1 MPASPPPFHAGGAP
15 ARGWLLALAGIT
27 LAAFNLRTAVTSI
40 TPLLDVVGNEFGFGA
55 TMAGVIGM
63 LPAAAFAAFGA
74 ATPAIARRLGLER
87 TVLLAM
93 ALAAAGLVLRSVAG
107 NMTMLIAGSLVSLA
121 GMGIGNV
128 VLPPLVKRWFPHR
141 VGALSVVY
149 ITALQAGTIMAALLA
164 VPLADAFGW
173 RLSMGS
179 WALVAAVAMLPWLA
193 LLRPATDHGGDA
205 AMASAATTA
214 PAALAGIDS
223 DDSDDDVPAA
233 GATELDSTP
242 ASRSRVWHTSL
253 GWGMAL
259 MFGMTS
265 LATYAMFTW
274 MPRIFTDAGAS
285 PAFGGA
291 MVALY
296 TGFSLLGGLVIPGLA
311 VRMPNTFVLAAIC
324 ALAQFSG
331 FYGLWQAPM
340 AAPWLWATL
349 VGIGGC
355 TFPLGLTL
363 INLRTRTPDGSAALS
378 GFTQGLGY
386 SLACLGPLL
395 FGMLKDAS
403 GGWAWPFA
411 MLSASVVVMLAG
423 AWQACRPRF
432 LEDIPAR
439 RRR

>member
-1 MPASPPPFHAGGAP
+1 MPALPPPAGGP
-15 ARGWLLALAGIT
+15 ATRGRLLALAGIT

-40 TPLLDVVGNEFGFGA
+40 TPLLDVVGAEFGFGA
-55 TMAGVIGM
+55 TTAGFIGM

-74 ATPAIARRLGLER
+74 ATPALARRIGLER

-93 ALAAAGLVLRSVAG
+93 ALAAAGLVLRSLAG
-107 NMTMLIAGSLVSLA
+107 GLGLLVAGSLVSLA

-141 VGALSVVY
+141 VGTLSVVY
-149 ITALQAGTIMAALLA
+149 ITALQSGTILAALLA

-173 RLSMGS
+173 RLSMAS
-179 WALVAAVAMLPWLA
+179 WTLAALLAALPWLA
-193 LLRPATDHGGDA
+193 VLRRGLGET
-205 AMASAATTA
+205 
-214 PAALAGIDS
+214 PAAAAAGHPAAVS
-223 DDSDDDVPAA
+223 GSCGAADDDDEDGHGPAV
-233 GATELDSTP
+233 GATALDSTP
-242 ASRSRVWHTSL
+242 VARSRVWHTGL

-259 MFGMTS
+259 MFGMSS

-274 MPRIFTDAGAS
+274 LPLIFGEAGGS

-311 VRMPNTFVLAAIC
+311 VRMHNSFPLAAGC
-324 ALAQFSG
+324 ALAQFAG
-331 FYGLWQAPM
+331 FWGLWQAPM

-363 INLRTRTPDGSAALS
+363 INLRTRTPEGSAALS

-395 FGMLKDAS
+395 FGILREAS
-403 GGWAWPFA
+403 GGMGWPFL
-411 MLSASVVVMLAG
+411 MLSASVVVLLAG

-432 LEDIPAR
+432 LEDVPAR
-439 RRR
+439 PRG

>member
-1 MPASPPPFHAGGAP
+1 MTAFPASAGGTH

-40 TPLLDVVGNEFGFGA
+40 TPLLDVVGREFG
-55 TMAGVIGM
+55 
-63 LPAAAFAAFGA
+63 FGA

-93 ALAAAGLVLRSVAG
+93 ALAAAGLVLRSLAG
-107 NMTMLIAGSLVSLA
+107 GTGLLIGGSLVSLA

-128 VLPPLVKRWFPHR
+128 VLPPLVKRWFPGR

-149 ITALQAGTIMAALLA
+149 ITALQAGTILAALLA

-173 RLSMGS
+173 RLSMAS
-179 WALVAAVAMLPWLA
+179 WTLAAVAAMLPWLV
-193 LLRPATDHGGDA
+193 LLRRGLAQAPVLP
-205 AMASAATTA
+205 SAAA
-214 PAALAGIDS
+214 EPGSDASSAAA
-223 DDSDDDVPAA
+223 DDAIPAA
-233 GATELDSTP
+233 GATALDSTP
-242 ASRSRVWHTSL
+242 VTRHRVWHTAL

-274 MPRIFTDAGAS
+274 MPRIFTEAGAS

-296 TGFSLLGGLVIPGLA
+296 TGFSLLGGLVVPGLA
-311 VRMPNTFVLAAIC
+311 VRMRNSFPMALAC
-324 ALAQFSG
+324 ALAQFAG

-340 AAPWLWATL
+340 VAPWLWATL

-386 SLACLGPLL
+386 TLACLGPLL
-395 FGMLKDAS
+395 FGILREAS
-403 GGWAWPFA
+403 GGFAWPFA
-411 MLSASVVVMLAG
+411 MLAASVVVMLLG
-423 AWQACRPRF
+423 AWQACRPRL
-432 LEDIPAR
+432 LEDAFVRAR
-439 RRR
+439 

>member
-1 MPASPPPFHAGGAP
+1 MPASPLPAGGP
-15 ARGWLLALAGIT
+15 RARGWLLALAGIT

-40 TPLLDVVGNEFGFGA
+40 TPLLEVVGREFGFGA
-55 TMAGVIGM
+55 AMAGLIGM

-93 ALAAAGLVLRSVAG
+93 ILAALGLVLRSFAG
-107 NMTMLIAGSLVSLA
+107 GTGLLIGGSLVSLA

-128 VLPPLVKRWFPHR
+128 VLPPLVKRWFPGR
-141 VGALSVVY
+141 VGTLSVVY
-149 ITALQAGTIMAALLA
+149 ITALQAGTILAALLA

-173 RLSMGS
+173 RLSMAS
-179 WALVAAVAMLPWLA
+179 WTLAAVAAMLPWLV
-193 LLRPATDHGGDA
+193 LLRRGLGEAPEP
-205 AMASAATTA
+205 
-214 PAALAGIDS
+214 PAAAAETADGGA
-223 DDSDDDVPAA
+223 DDAIPAA
-233 GATELDSTP
+233 GATDLDSTP
-242 ASRSRVWHTSL
+242 VTRHRVWHTTL

-296 TGFSLLGGLVIPGLA
+296 TGFSLLGGLVVPGLA
-311 VRMPNTFVLAAIC
+311 VRMRNSFPMALAC
-324 ALAQFSG
+324 ALAQFAG

-386 SLACLGPLL
+386 TLACLGPLL
-395 FGMLKDAS
+395 FGVLKDAT
-403 GGWAWPFA
+403 GGLAWPFA
-411 MLSASVVVMLAG
+411 MLAASVVVMLLG
-423 AWQACRPRF
+423 AWQACQPRF
-432 LEDIPAR
+432 LEDTRAGR
-439 RRR
+439 GA

>member
-1 MPASPPPFHAGGAP
+1 MPASPTAAGGAH

-40 TPLLDVVGNEFGFGA
+40 TPLLDVVGREFGFGA

-93 ALAAAGLVLRSVAG
+93 ALAAAGLVLRSLAAG
-107 NMTMLIAGSLVSLA
+107 TGLLIGGSLVSLA

-128 VLPPLVKRWFPHR
+128 VLPPLVKRWFPGR

-149 ITALQAGTIMAALLA
+149 ITALQAGTILAALLA
-164 VPLADAFGW
+164 VPMADAFGW
-173 RLSMGS
+173 RLSMAS
-179 WALVAAVAMLPWLA
+179 WTLAAVAAMLPWLV
-193 LLRPATDHGGDA
+193 LLRRGLAQ
-205 AMASAATTA
+205 A
-214 PAALAGIDS
+214 PAAAERGS
-223 DDSDDDVPAA
+223 DASSGAADDAIPAA
-233 GATELDSTP
+233 GATALDSTP
-242 ASRSRVWHTSL
+242 VTRHRVWHTAL

-274 MPRIFTDAGAS
+274 MPRIFTEAGAS

-296 TGFSLLGGLVIPGLA
+296 TGFSLLGGLVVPGLA
-311 VRMPNTFVLAAIC
+311 VRMRNSFPMALGC
-324 ALAQFSG
+324 ALAQFAG

-340 AAPWLWATL
+340 VAPWLWATL

-386 SLACLGPLL
+386 TLACLGPLL
-395 FGMLKDAS
+395 FGILREAS
-403 GGWAWPFA
+403 GGFAWPFA
-411 MLSASVVVMLAG
+411 MLAASVVVMLLG
-423 AWQACRPRF
+423 AWQACRPRL
-432 LEDIPAR
+432 LEDAFVRAR
-439 RRR
+439 

>member
-1 MPASPPPFHAGGAP
+1 MRR
-15 ARGWLLALAGIT
+15 RGWLLALAGIT

-40 TPLLDVVGNEFGFGA
+40 TPLLDVVGREFGFGA

-74 ATPAIARRLGLER
+74 ATPALARRLGLER

-93 ALAAAGLVLRSVAG
+93 LLAAAGLVLRSLAG
-107 NMTMLIAGSLVSLA
+107 GLGVLVAGSLVSLA

-141 VGALSVVY
+141 VGTLSVIY

-173 RLSMGS
+173 RLSMAS
-179 WALVAAVAMLPWLA
+179 WTLVAVAAMLPWLV
-193 LLRPATDHGGDA
+193 LLKRG
-205 AMASAATTA
+205 
-214 PAALAGIDS
+214 LAGDPAEAAAAGAGAVDS
-223 DDSDDDVPAA
+223 PDDEEDEDIPAA
-233 GATELDSTP
+233 GATDLDSTP
-242 ASRSRVWHTSL
+242 VIRNRVWHTGL

-274 MPRIFTDAGAS
+274 MPRIFVDAGAS

-296 TGFSLLGGLVIPGLA
+296 TGFSLLGGLVVPGLA
-311 VRMPNTFVLAAIC
+311 VRLRNSFPMALVC
-324 ALAQFSG
+324 ALAQFTG

-378 GFTQGLGY
+378 GFTQGVGY
-386 SLACLGPLL
+386 TLACLGPLL
-395 FGMLKDAS
+395 FGLLKDAT
-403 GGWAWPFA
+403 GGLAWPFA
-411 MLSASVVVMLAG
+411 MLAVSVVLMLLG

-432 LEDIPAR
+432 LEDGPANGIR
-439 RRR
+439 

>member
-1 MPASPPPFHAGGAP
+1 MSAHRGAP
-15 ARGWLLALAGIT
+15 GATVRAWLPALLGIT

-40 TPLLDVVGNEFGFGA
+40 TPLLDVVGAEFGFGA
-55 TMAGVIGM
+55 SGAGFIGM
-63 LPAAAFAAFGA
+63 LPAAAFALFGA
-74 ATPAIARRLGLER
+74 TTPAIARRIGLER
-87 TVLLAM
+87 TVVLAM
-93 ALAAAGLVLRSVAG
+93 MLAAAGLVLRSLAG
-107 NMTMLIAGSLVSLA
+107 GMGLLVAGSLLALA

-128 VLPPLVKRWFPHR
+128 VLPPLVKRWFPRR
-141 VGALSVVY
+141 VGLLSVVY
-149 ITALQAGTIMAALLA
+149 ITALQAGTILAALLA
-164 VPLADAFGW
+164 VPLAGAFGW

-179 WALVAAVAMLPWLA
+179 WAVAAVLAMLPWLA
-193 LLRPATDHGGDA
+193 LLRDSPPAPESTGGDGEGDA
-205 AMASAATTA
+205 A
-214 PAALAGIDS
+214 G
-223 DDSDDDVPAA
+223 DDPVPAA
-233 GATELDSTP
+233 GATALESSP
-242 ASRSRVWHTSL
+242 ASRHRVWHTAL

-274 MPRIFTDAGAS
+274 LPRIFTDAGGS

-296 TGFSLLGGLVIPGLA
+296 TGFSLLGGLVVPGLA
-311 VRMPNTFVLAAIC
+311 VRMRNSFPLALAC
-324 ALAQFSG
+324 ALAQFAG

-363 INLRTRTPDGSAALS
+363 INLRTRTPGGSAALS

-386 SLACLGPLL
+386 TLACLGPLL
-395 FGMLKDAS
+395 FGILKDAS
-403 GGWAWPFA
+403 GGLAWPFM
-411 MLSASVVVMLAG
+411 MLGASVVLMLAG

-432 LEDIPAR
+432 VEDLGPDPAG
-439 RRR
+439 

>member
-1 MPASPPPFHAGGAP
+1 MPAFPTSAGGTH

-40 TPLLDVVGNEFGFGA
+40 TPLLDVVGREFGFGA
-55 TMAGVIGM
+55 AMAGVIGM

-87 TVLLAM
+87 TVRLAM
-93 ALAAAGLVLRSVAG
+93 ALAAAGLVLRSLAG
-107 NMTMLIAGSLVSLA
+107 GTGLLIGGSLVSLA

-128 VLPPLVKRWFPHR
+128 VLPPLVKRWFPGR

-149 ITALQAGTIMAALLA
+149 ITALQAGTILAALLA

-173 RLSMGS
+173 RLSMAS
-179 WALVAAVAMLPWLA
+179 WTLAAVAAMLPWLV
-193 LLRPATDHGGDA
+193 LLRRGLAQAPVLP
-205 AMASAATTA
+205 SAAA
-214 PAALAGIDS
+214 EPGSDASSAAA
-223 DDSDDDVPAA
+223 DDAIPAA
-233 GATELDSTP
+233 GATALDSTP
-242 ASRSRVWHTSL
+242 VTRHRVWHTAL

-274 MPRIFTDAGAS
+274 MPRIFTEAGAS

-296 TGFSLLGGLVIPGLA
+296 TGFSLLGGLVVPGLA
-311 VRMPNTFVLAAIC
+311 VRMRNSFPMALGC
-324 ALAQFSG
+324 ALAQFAG

-340 AAPWLWATL
+340 VAPWLWATL

-386 SLACLGPLL
+386 TLACLGPLL
-395 FGMLKDAS
+395 FGILREAS
-403 GGWAWPFA
+403 GGFAWPFA
-411 MLSASVVVMLAG
+411 MLAASVVVMLLG
-423 AWQACRPRF
+423 AWQACRPRL
-432 LEDIPAR
+432 LEDAFVRAR
-439 RRR
+439 

>member
-1 MPASPPPFHAGGAP
+1 MPASHAATGGP
-15 ARGWLLALAGIT
+15 HARGWLLALAGIT

-40 TPLLDVVGNEFGFGA
+40 TPLLDVVGREFGFGA
-55 TMAGVIGM
+55 SMAGFIGM

-74 ATPAIARRLGLER
+74 GTPAITRRIGLER

-93 ALAAAGLVLRSVAG
+93 ALAAAGLVLRSLAG
-107 NMTMLIAGSLVSLA
+107 GMPLLIGGSLLALA

-128 VLPPLVKRWFPHR
+128 VLPPLVKRHFPHR
-141 VGALSVVY
+141 VGSLSVVY

-173 RLSMGS
+173 RLSMGF
-179 WALVAAVAMLPWLA
+179 WALLAVLAMLPWLV
-193 LLRPATDHGGDA
+193 LLRHG
-205 AMASAATTA
+205 STA
-214 PAALAGIDS
+214 PS
-223 DDSDDDVPAA
+223 DATSSA
-233 GATELDSTP
+233 GATGLESTP
-242 ASRSRVWHTSL
+242 GSRSRVWHTSL

-285 PAFGGA
+285 PAYGGA

-311 VRMPNTFVLAAIC
+311 VRMPNTFALAVLC
-324 ALAQFSG
+324 ALAQFAG
-331 FYGLWQAPM
+331 FTGLWLAPM
-340 AAPWLWATL
+340 AAPWLWAIL

-363 INLRTRTPDGSAALS
+363 INLRTRTPAGSAALS

-386 SLACLGPLL
+386 TLACLGPLL
-395 FGMLKDAS
+395 FGILKDAT
-403 GGWAWPFA
+403 GGLAWPFA
-411 MLSASVVVMLAG
+411 MLATSVVLMLLG

-432 LEDIPAR
+432 LEDVGR
-439 RRR
+439 TS

>member
-1 MPASPPPFHAGGAP
+1 LKQ
-15 ARGWLLALAGIT
+15 RGWLLALAGIT

-40 TPLLDVVGNEFGFGA
+40 TPLLDVVGREFGFGA
-55 TMAGVIGM
+55 TMAGFIGM

-74 ATPAIARRLGLER
+74 ATPALARRIGLER

-93 ALAAAGLVLRSVAG
+93 LLAAAGLVLRSLAG
-107 NMTMLIAGSLVSLA
+107 SLGVLVAGSLVSLA

-141 VGALSVVY
+141 VGTLSVIY
-149 ITALQAGTIMAALLA
+149 ITALQAGTILAALLA

-173 RLSMGS
+173 RLSMAS
-179 WALVAAVAMLPWLA
+179 WTLVAVAAMLPWLV
-193 LLRPATDHGGDA
+193 LLRRGLGGNPATA
-205 AMASAATTA
+205 AAAPATATDPAAT
-214 PAALAGIDS
+214 
-223 DDSDDDVPAA
+223 DDPDDEEDEDIPAA
-233 GATELDSTP
+233 GATDLDSTP
-242 ASRSRVWHTSL
+242 VIRNRVWHTGL

-296 TGFSLLGGLVIPGLA
+296 TGFSLLGGLVVPGLA
-311 VRMPNTFVLAAIC
+311 VRLRNSFPLALAC
-324 ALAQFSG
+324 ALAQFAG
-331 FYGLWQAPM
+331 FHGLWQAPM

-363 INLRTRTPDGSAALS
+363 INLRTRTPEGSAALS
-378 GFTQGLGY
+378 GFTQGVGY
-386 SLACLGPLL
+386 TLACLGPLL
-395 FGMLKDAS
+395 FGLLKDAT
-403 GGWAWPFA
+403 GGLAWPFA
-411 MLSASVVVMLAG
+411 MLALSVVVMLLG

-432 LEDIPAR
+432 LEDGPANGIR
-439 RRR
+439 

>member
-1 MPASPPPFHAGGAP
+1 MPAPTPSTGGAY
-15 ARGWLLALAGIT
+15 ARGGLLALAGIT

-40 TPLLDVVGNEFGFGA
+40 TPLLDVVGGHFGFGA
-55 TMAGVIGM
+55 TIAGVIGM

-74 ATPAIARRLGLER
+74 ATPALARRAGLER

-93 ALAAAGLVLRSVAG
+93 ALAAAGLALRSAAPDTAV
-107 NMTMLIAGSLVSLA
+107 LVAGSLVALA

-141 VGALSVVY
+141 VGHLSVAY
-149 ITALQAGTIMAALLA
+149 ITALQGGTILAALLA
-164 VPLADAFGW
+164 VPMAEAWGW
-173 RLSMGS
+173 RLSMAS
-179 WALVAAVAMLPWLA
+179 WTLAALAATVPWLV
-193 LLRPATDHGGDA
+193 LLGRGHGE
-205 AMASAATTA
+205 A
-214 PAALAGIDS
+214 PAAREAAPDPL
-223 DDSDDDVPAA
+223 PAA
-233 GATELDSTP
+233 GATALDSTP
-242 ASRSRVWHTSL
+242 VTRHRAWHTAL

-274 MPRIFTDAGAS
+274 MPALFTDAGAS

-296 TGFSLLGGLVIPGLA
+296 TGFSLLGGLVVPGLA
-311 VRMPNTFVLAAIC
+311 VRLRNSFPLALLC
-324 ALAQFSG
+324 ALAQFAG
-331 FYGLWQAPM
+331 FAGLWQAPM

-349 VGIGGC
+349 VGVGGC

-363 INLRTRTPDGSAALS
+363 INLRTRTPAGSAALS

-386 SLACLGPLL
+386 TLACLGPLL
-395 FGMLKDAS
+395 FGLLKDAT
-403 GGWAWPFA
+403 GGLAWPFA
-411 MLSASVVVMLAG
+411 MLAASVVVMLLG

-432 LEDIPAR
+432 LEDAPAR
-439 RRR
+439 G

>member
-1 MPASPPPFHAGGAP
+1 MPAFPTSAGGTH
-15 ARGWLLALAGIT
+15 ARGWLLALAGVT

-40 TPLLDVVGNEFGFGA
+40 TPLLDVVGREFGFGA
-55 TMAGVIGM
+55 AMAGVIGM

-93 ALAAAGLVLRSVAG
+93 ALAAAGLVLRSLAG
-107 NMTMLIAGSLVSLA
+107 GTGLLIGGSLVSLA

-128 VLPPLVKRWFPHR
+128 VLPPLVKRWFPGR

-149 ITALQAGTIMAALLA
+149 ITALQAGTILAALLA
-164 VPLADAFGW
+164 VPMADALGW
-173 RLSMGS
+173 RLSMAS
-179 WALVAAVAMLPWLA
+179 WTLAAVAAMLPWLV
-193 LLRPATDHGGDA
+193 LLRRGLAQAPVPP
-205 AMASAATTA
+205 SAAA
-214 PAALAGIDS
+214 EPGSDASSAAA
-223 DDSDDDVPAA
+223 DDAIPAA
-233 GATELDSTP
+233 GATALDSTP
-242 ASRSRVWHTSL
+242 VTRHRVWHTAL

-296 TGFSLLGGLVIPGLA
+296 TGFSLLGGLVVPGLA
-311 VRMPNTFVLAAIC
+311 VRMRNSFPMALAC
-324 ALAQFSG
+324 ALAQFGG

-386 SLACLGPLL
+386 TLACLGPLL
-395 FGMLKDAS
+395 FGILKDAT
-403 GGWAWPFA
+403 GGLAWPFA
-411 MLSASVVVMLAG
+411 MLAVSVMVMLLG
-423 AWQACRPRF
+423 AWQACRPRY
-432 LEDIPAR
+432 LEDIAPR
-439 RRR
+439 TGH

>member
-1 MPASPPPFHAGGAP
+1 MPSPAAQRGPRP
-15 ARGWLLALAGIT
+15 RGWLLALAGIT

-40 TPLLDVVGNEFGFGA
+40 TPLLDVVGREFGFGA
-55 TMAGVIGM
+55 TVAGIIGM

-74 ATPAIARRLGLER
+74 TTPAITRRLGLER

-93 ALAAAGLVLRSVAG
+93 LLAAAGLVLRSLAG
-107 NMTMLIAGSLVSLA
+107 GLGVLVAGSLVSLA

-141 VGALSVVY
+141 VGTLSVIY
-149 ITALQAGTIMAALLA
+149 ITALQAGTILAALLA

-173 RLSMGS
+173 RLSMAS
-179 WALVAAVAMLPWLA
+179 WTLAAVAAMLPWLV
-193 LLRPATDHGGDA
+193 LLRRGLANNPTADDA
-205 AMASAATTA
+205 
-214 PAALAGIDS
+214 P
-223 DDSDDDVPAA
+223 DDEEDEDIPAA
-233 GATELDSTP
+233 GATDLDSTP
-242 ASRSRVWHTSL
+242 VIRHRVWHTGL

-296 TGFSLLGGLVIPGLA
+296 TGFSLLGGLVVPGLA
-311 VRMPNTFVLAAIC
+311 VRMRNSFPMAMAC
-324 ALAQFSG
+324 ALAQFAG
-331 FYGLWQAPM
+331 FWGLWQAPM

-363 INLRTRTPDGSAALS
+363 INLRTRTPEGSAALS

-386 SLACLGPLL
+386 TLACLGPLL
-395 FGMLKDAS
+395 FGLLKDAT
-403 GGWAWPFA
+403 GGVAWPFA
-411 MLSASVVVMLAG
+411 MLAASVLVMLLG

-432 LEDIPAR
+432 LEDAILAPPAH
-439 RRR
+439 

>member
-1 MPASPPPFHAGGAP
+1 MPASPTHAGGGA

-40 TPLLDVVGNEFGFGA
+40 TPLLDVVGREFGFGA
-55 TMAGVIGM
+55 TMGGVIGM

-74 ATPAIARRLGLER
+74 LTPAITRRIGLEP

-93 ALAAAGLVLRSVAG
+93 ALAAAGLVLRSSAG
-107 NMTMLIAGSLVSLA
+107 GMGLLIAGSLVSLA

-141 VGALSVVY
+141 VGTLSVIY

-173 RLSMGS
+173 RLSMAS
-179 WALVAAVAMLPWLA
+179 WSLVAVLAMLPWLA
-193 LLRPATDHGGDA
+193 LLWRGAADTPPAAPATGHGSSAHADA
-205 AMASAATTA
+205 DTRTIDGAS
-214 PAALAGIDS
+214 
-223 DDSDDDVPAA
+223 PAA
-233 GATELDSTP
+233 GATGLDSTP

-274 MPRIFTDAGAS
+274 LPQIFTDAGAS

-296 TGFSLLGGLVIPGLA
+296 TGFSLLGGLVVPGLA
-311 VRMPNTFVLAAIC
+311 VRMPNTFALAVIC
-324 ALAQFSG
+324 ALAQFAG
-331 FYGLWQAPM
+331 FAGLWQAPM

-363 INLRTRTPDGSAALS
+363 INLRTRSAECSAALS

-386 SLACLGPLL
+386 TLACLGPLL
-395 FGMLKDAS
+395 FGMLKDAN
-403 GGWAWPFA
+403 GGLAWPFA
-411 MLSASVVVMLAG
+411 MLAVSVMVMLLG
-423 AWQACRPRF
+423 AWQACRPRY
-432 LEDIPAR
+432 LEDIAPR
-439 RRR
+439 TGH

>member
-1 MPASPPPFHAGGAP
+1 MKR
-15 ARGWLLALAGIT
+15 RGWLLALAGIT

-40 TPLLDVVGNEFGFGA
+40 TPLLDVVGREFGFGA

-74 ATPAIARRLGLER
+74 ATPALARRLGLER

-93 ALAAAGLVLRSVAG
+93 LLAAAGLVLRSLAG
-107 NMTMLIAGSLVSLA
+107 GPGVLVAGSLVSLA

-141 VGALSVVY
+141 VGTLSVIY
-149 ITALQAGTIMAALLA
+149 ITALQAGTILAALLA

-173 RLSMGS
+173 RLSMAS
-179 WALVAAVAMLPWLA
+179 WTLVAVAAMLPWLV
-193 LLRPATDHGGDA
+193 LLKRG
-205 AMASAATTA
+205 
-214 PAALAGIDS
+214 LAGDPAEAAAAGAGAVDS
-223 DDSDDDVPAA
+223 PDDEEDEDIPAA
-233 GATELDSTP
+233 GATDLDSTP
-242 ASRSRVWHTSL
+242 VIRNRVWHTGL

-274 MPRIFTDAGAS
+274 MPRIFVDAGAS

-296 TGFSLLGGLVIPGLA
+296 TGFSLLGGLVVPGLA
-311 VRMPNTFVLAAIC
+311 VRLRNSFPMALVC
-324 ALAQFSG
+324 ALAQFAG

-363 INLRTRTPDGSAALS
+363 INLRTRTPEGSAALS
-378 GFTQGLGY
+378 GFTQGVGY
-386 SLACLGPLL
+386 TLACLGPLL
-395 FGMLKDAS
+395 FGLLKDAT
-403 GGWAWPFA
+403 GGLAWPFA
-411 MLSASVVVMLAG
+411 MLALSVVVMLLG

-432 LEDIPAR
+432 LEDGPANGIR
-439 RRR
+439 

>member
-1 MPASPPPFHAGGAP
+1 MRR
-15 ARGWLLALAGIT
+15 RGWLLALAGIT

-40 TPLLDVVGNEFGFGA
+40 TPLLDVVGREFGFGA
-55 TMAGVIGM
+55 TVAGVIGM

-93 ALAAAGLVLRSVAG
+93 LLAAAGLVLRSLAG
-107 NMTMLIAGSLVSLA
+107 GLGLLVAGSLVALA

-128 VLPPLVKRWFPHR
+128 VLPPLVKGWFPHR
-141 VGALSVVY
+141 VGTLSVIY

-173 RLSMGS
+173 RLSMAS
-179 WALVAAVAMLPWLA
+179 WTLVAVAATLPWLV
-193 LLRPATDHGGDA
+193 LLRRGLAVDPAA
-205 AMASAATTA
+205 AATPGPA
-214 PAALAGIDS
+214 PGE
-223 DDSDDDVPAA
+223 DDEEDEDIPAA
-233 GATELDSTP
+233 GATALDSTP
-242 ASRSRVWHTSL
+242 VTRHRVWHTGL

-296 TGFSLLGGLVIPGLA
+296 TGFSLLGGLVVPGLA
-311 VRMPNTFVLAAIC
+311 VRMRNSFPMAMAC
-324 ALAQFSG
+324 ALAQFAG
-331 FYGLWQAPM
+331 FWGLWQAPM

-363 INLRTRTPDGSAALS
+363 INLRTRTPEGSAALS

-386 SLACLGPLL
+386 TLACLGPLL
-395 FGMLKDAS
+395 FGVLKDAS
-403 GGWAWPFA
+403 GGVAWPFA
-411 MLSASVVVMLAG
+411 MLAASVVVMLVG

-432 LEDIPAR
+432 LEDAMEVPPAR
-439 RRR
+439 

>member
-1 MPASPPPFHAGGAP
+1 MRR
-15 ARGWLLALAGIT
+15 RGWLLALAGIT

-40 TPLLDVVGNEFGFGA
+40 TPLLDVVGREFGFGA

-74 ATPAIARRLGLER
+74 ATPALARRLGLER

-93 ALAAAGLVLRSVAG
+93 LLAAAGLVLRSLAG
-107 NMTMLIAGSLVSLA
+107 GLGVLVAGSLVSLA

-141 VGALSVVY
+141 VGTLSVIY

-173 RLSMGS
+173 RLSMAS
-179 WALVAAVAMLPWLA
+179 WTLVAVAAMLPWLV
-193 LLRPATDHGGDA
+193 LLKRG
-205 AMASAATTA
+205 
-214 PAALAGIDS
+214 LAGDPAEAAAAGAGAVDS
-223 DDSDDDVPAA
+223 PDDEEDEDIPAA
-233 GATELDSTP
+233 GATDLDSTP
-242 ASRSRVWHTSL
+242 VIRNRVWHTGL

-274 MPRIFTDAGAS
+274 MPRIFVDAGAS

-296 TGFSLLGGLVIPGLA
+296 TGFSLLGGLVVPGLA
-311 VRMPNTFVLAAIC
+311 VRLRNSFPMALVC
-324 ALAQFSG
+324 ALAQFTG

-378 GFTQGLGY
+378 GFTQGVGY
-386 SLACLGPLL
+386 TLACLGPLL
-395 FGMLKDAS
+395 FGLLKDAT
-403 GGWAWPFA
+403 GGLAWPFA
-411 MLSASVVVMLAG
+411 MLAVSVVVMLLG

-432 LEDIPAR
+432 LEDGPANGIR
-439 RRR
+439 

>member
-1 MPASPPPFHAGGAP
+1 MKR
-15 ARGWLLALAGIT
+15 RGWLLALAGIT

-40 TPLLDVVGNEFGFGA
+40 TPLLDVVGREFGFGA

-74 ATPAIARRLGLER
+74 TTPALARRLGLER

-93 ALAAAGLVLRSVAG
+93 LLAAAGLVLRSLAG
-107 NMTMLIAGSLVSLA
+107 GPGVLVAGSLVSLA

-141 VGALSVVY
+141 VGTLSVIY
-149 ITALQAGTIMAALLA
+149 ITALQAGTILAALLA

-173 RLSMGS
+173 RLSMAS
-179 WALVAAVAMLPWLA
+179 WTLVAVAAMLPWLV
-193 LLRPATDHGGDA
+193 LLKRG
-205 AMASAATTA
+205 
-214 PAALAGIDS
+214 LAGDPAEAAAAGAGAVDS
-223 DDSDDDVPAA
+223 PDDEEDEDIPAA
-233 GATELDSTP
+233 GATDLDSTP
-242 ASRSRVWHTSL
+242 VIRNRVWHTGL

-274 MPRIFTDAGAS
+274 MPRIFVDAGAS

-296 TGFSLLGGLVIPGLA
+296 TGFSLLGGLVVPGLA
-311 VRMPNTFVLAAIC
+311 VRLRNSFPMALVC
-324 ALAQFSG
+324 ALAQFAG

-363 INLRTRTPDGSAALS
+363 INLRTRTPEGSAALS
-378 GFTQGLGY
+378 GFTQGVGY
-386 SLACLGPLL
+386 TLACLGPLL
-395 FGMLKDAS
+395 FGLLKDAT
-403 GGWAWPFA
+403 GGLAWPFA
-411 MLSASVVVMLAG
+411 MLALSVVVMLLG

-432 LEDIPAR
+432 LEDGPANGIR
-439 RRR
+439 